1 MMTNEEAKEYLL
13 NVSYMIGTTAVEYMT
28 QKDGDKIREAIKV
41 LGDHGWIP
49 CYPSELPKDKVMW
62 VTHDIWGYRYV
73 DKVFWDMTEWS
84 DNVSDVVAYML
95 YVEPKPYRE
104 DE

>member
-1 MMTNEEAKEYLL
+1 MTNEEAKDYLL

-41 LGDHGWIP
+41 LGG
-49 CYPSELPKDKVMW
+49 SE
-62 VTHDIWGYRYV
+62 V
-73 DKVFWDMTEWS
+73 DSADAERRT
-84 DNVSDVVAYML
+84 
-95 YVEPKPYRE
+95 